1 MLFNSIEFAAFLPIA
16 FLLYWLVCGKSGK
29 TQNLCLVA
37 LSAVFYGWWDWRFLF
52 LIAFTALC
60 TWASGIAIARG
71 NARSSAAGITPP
83 PFSPKFFCGA
93 NIVVNLAVLGVFKYY
108 NFFATEFADAF
119 LGGNAAGLLL
129 PIVLPVGISFYTF
142 SALSYTIDLYR
153 GNVAPARG
161 PLEVFAY
168 LSFFPQLFAGPI
180 GRASELLPQ
189 YERRRVFD
197 YAEGV
202 LGLRQM
208 LWGFFKKMVIADNCA
223 KVVDAVWADYSA
235 YNGSTLAAVAVL
247 YSIQIYADFSG
258 YSDMAI
264 GCARLFGIRLRPNF
278 LFPYFSRDVA
288 EFWRRWHISL
298 NAWFRD
304 YLYIPLGGSR
314 EGKAK
319 TIRNT
324 LIIFAVCG
332 FWHGAN
338 WTFIAWGLFHG
349 LLFVP
354 RLLAGTKKRAEKV
367 VAENAFF
374 PSLREIVQVGT
385 TFLLVTIGW
394 VFFRAPT
401 IHDAFGFFEHMLF
414 SGTLTRTPLVEISSG
429 RFPLVF
435 IPFLFLVEWFA
446 RRRSFA
452 LERVPV
458 RNVVL
463 RWAAYFVLGCVI
475 LQYDGGAEQ
484 FIYFQF

>member
-1 MLFNSIEFAAFLPIA
+1 MGERDRDRPRERAF
-16 FLLYWLVCGKSGK
+16 V
-29 TQNLCLVA
+29 
-37 LSAVFYGWWDWRFLF
+37 
-52 LIAFTALC
+52 
-60 TWASGIAIARG
+60 RG
-71 NARSSAAGITPP
+71 EGYPP

-202 LGLRQM
+202 HGLRQM
-208 LWGFFKKMVIADNCA
+208 LWGLFKKMVVADNCA

-401 IHDAFGFFEHMLF
+401 IHDAFAFFNRMLF

-446 RRRSFA
+446 RRRSYA

>member
-1 MLFNSIEFAAFLPIA
+1 MLFNSFEFAAFLPIA
-16 FLLYWLVCGKSGK
+16 FLIHWFACGKSARA
-29 TQNLCLVA
+29 QNACLLA
-37 LSAVFYGWWDWRFLF
+37 LSAFFYAWWDWRFLF
-52 LIAFTALC
+52 LLAFAGLC
-60 TWASGIAIARG
+60 TWASGLAL
-71 NARSSAAGITPP
+71 ARSRERERSDPP
-83 PFSPKFFCGA
+83 PRLSPKFFCGA
-93 NIVVNLAVLGVFKYY
+93 NVVVLIAVLGVFKYY
-108 NFFATEFADAF
+108 DFFAREFAAAF
-119 LGGNAAGLLL
+119 LGGNASGLLL
-129 PIVLPVGISFYTF
+129 SVVLPVGISFYTF

-153 GNVAPARG
+153 GKVAVARS
-161 PLEVFAY
+161 PIDVLAY

-180 GRASELLPQ
+180 GRASELFPQ
-189 YERRRVFD
+189 YARRRVFD
-197 YAEGV
+197 YAQGTD
-202 LGLRQM
+202 GLRQM
-208 LWGFFKKMVIADNCA
+208 LWGFFKKMVVADNCA
-223 KVVDAVWADYSA
+223 KAVDLVWADYA
-235 YNGSTLAAVAVL
+235 GFNGSTLALVAVL
-247 YSIQIYADFSG
+247 YSIQIYCDFSG

-264 GCARLFGIRLRPNF
+264 GCAKLFGIRLSPNF

-314 EGKAK
+314 EGRAK

-324 LIIFAVCG
+324 LIIFTVCG

-354 RLLAGTKKRAEKV
+354 RLLAGTRKKPEPV
-367 VAENAFF
+367 VAENSFL
-374 PSLREIVQVGT
+374 PSLRECIQMLT
-385 TFLLVTIGW
+385 TFVLVTVGW

-401 IHDAFGFFEHMLF
+401 IHDAFAFFERMLC
-414 SGTLTRTPLVEISSG
+414 SGTLLTKPLVEISSG

-435 IPFLFLVEWFA
+435 VPVLFLVEWFA
-446 RRRSFA
+446 RRREHA

>member
-1 MLFNSIEFAAFLPIA
+1 MLARAERVFLCV
-16 FLLYWLVCGKSGK
+16 LGL
-29 TQNLCLVA
+29 
-37 LSAVFYGWWDWRFLF
+37 AVFVFAR
-52 LIAFTALC
+52 I
-60 TWASGIAIARG
+60 RG
-71 NARSSAAGITPP
+71 NVFVGERARNRPRSREIKCDKITPP
-83 PFSPKFFCGA
+83 LTEISNSECGISRVRNSFAWDKFFCGA
-93 NIVVNLAVLGVFKYY
+93 NVFALIGVLGVFKYY
-108 NFFATEFADAF
+108 NFFATEFAAAF
-119 LGGNAAGLLL
+119 LGGDVSGLLVSV
-129 PIVLPVGISFYTF
+129 VLPVGISFYTF

-153 GNVAPARG
+153 GKIAVARN
-161 PLEVFAY
+161 PLDLFAY

-189 YERRRVFD
+189 YARRRTFD
-197 YAEGV
+197 YAQGAD
-202 LGLRQM
+202 GLRQM

-223 KVVDAVWADYSA
+223 KAVDLVWADYGA
-235 YNGSTLAAVAVL
+235 FGGSSLALVAVL
-247 YSIQIYADFSG
+247 YSIQIYGDFSG

-264 GCARLFGIRLRPNF
+264 GCAKLFGIRLSPNF

-314 EGKAK
+314 AGTAK

-338 WTFIAWGLFHG
+338 WTFIVWGIFHG

-354 RLLAGTKKRAEKV
+354 RLLAGTKKKTSAI

-374 PSLREIVQVGT
+374 PTLGECARIAITFSLVSV
-385 TFLLVTIGW
+385 GW

-401 IHDAFGFFEHMLF
+401 ISDAFAFFEQMLF
-414 SGTLTRTPLVEISSG
+414 SGTLLSVPSAEILGEHSLKRFSLVA
-429 RFPLVF
+429 F
-435 IPFLFLVEWFA
+435 IVALFLVEWFA
-446 RRRSFA
+446 RRREHA
-452 LERVPV
+452 LEIVPV
-458 RNVVL
+458 RNSVL
-463 RWAAYFVLGCVI
+463 RMAIYFALCCVI
-475 LQYDGGAEQ
+475 LHCDGGATQ